1 MEECSKKE
9 VLKILRF
16 LKLDTACVV
25 TALKILREMAQ
36 NSWVEYIVLSPA
48 SVKDSGILE
57 TGKIKECAI
66 GQCAPLVLSIQ
77 MHLLAGKHG
86 YPENLQWWFLVLHSR
101 VLV

>member
-1 MEECSKKE
+1 MEECAKKC
-9 VLKILRF
+9 VKKMLRF
-16 LKLDTACVV
+16 LKLGTACVV

-36 NSWVEYIVLSPA
+36 NSWVEYIALSPA
-48 SVKDSGILE
+48 SLKDSGILE
-57 TGKIKECAI
+57 TGEITECAI

-86 YPENLQWWFLVLHSR
+86 YPENLQWWHPLHSR

>member
-1 MEECSKKE
+1 MEECAKKE

-16 LKLDTACVV
+16 LKLGTACVV

-36 NSWVEYIVLSPA
+36 NSWVEYIALSPA

-57 TGKIKECAI
+57 TRKIKECAI

-86 YPENLQWWFLVLHSR
+86 YPENLQWWHPLHSR